1 MWYMSYIMYI
11 NCSRNTWM
19 FPPKPNTVSSL
30 QPECLG
36 CLQTLLFH
44 REDGKAWYPTQWLS
58 DSLSLRYLVC
68 PFLNWAHPSKGQKRA
83 SEKGT
88 GMNLVMAYVNPVNRL
103 RACFKPQA
111 QMPFTGDAA
120 SAQFYCTQRVG
131 HEEWMS
137 ARMFWTGTVDI

>member
-44 REDGKAWYPTQWLS
+44 REDWKAWYPTQWLS

-68 PFLNWAHPSKGQKRA
+68 LWTERILQKGKREPVRKA
-83 SEKGT
+83 QEWTSYGWCKS
-88 GMNLVMAYVNPVNRL
+88 VNRL
-103 RACFKPQA
+103 RALNPRLGCCSLGCGICSVLLHTKGRA
-111 QMPFTGDAA
+111 WGMNECLHVLNRHG
-120 SAQFYCTQRVG
+120 G
-131 HEEWMS
+131 HL
-137 ARMFWTGTVDI
+137 V